1 MPYQGC
7 AEVEFSYSAAIRSA
21 QFHVTLSSPMSFRGR
36 RLTLYVKGGRYLDA
50 DNSLAY
56 AYADSGPEGKRGRG
70 AVLTFSGTEEWKEA
84 TLDTA
89 KLSGWDDGFDDA
101 DVRAIGLY
109 LTSTATDGEVPRLS
123 GVVRL
128 DSVVVE

>member
-36 RLTLYVKGGRYLDA
+36 RLTLYVKGSRYFEQ
-50 DNSLAY
+50 DNALAY
-56 AYADSGPEGKRGRG
+56 AYLDSGPQRKRGRG
-70 AVLTFSGTEEWKEA
+70 AVLTFSGEEWKEA